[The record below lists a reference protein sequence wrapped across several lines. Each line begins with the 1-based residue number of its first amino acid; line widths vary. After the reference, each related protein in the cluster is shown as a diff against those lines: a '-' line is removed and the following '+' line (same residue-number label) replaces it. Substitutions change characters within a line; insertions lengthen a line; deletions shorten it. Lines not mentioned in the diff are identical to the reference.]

1 LPVLNGWLLAE
12 GVKQFAVA
20 GEKAGSVG
28 PYCSPFLAQAELHCE
43 PVQLQAKQEYIITDC
58 KSQWFISNYIIF
70 NSKQLEIK
78 YLQLLENTYL
88 T

>member
-1 LPVLNGWLLAE
+1 LPVLNGGLLAE

-28 PYCSPFLAQAELHCE
+28 PHCSPFLAQAELHRE
-43 PVQLQAKQEYIITDC
+43 PIQLQAEHEYIITDC

-70 NSKQLEIK
+70 NSKQLKIK
-78 YLQLLENTYL
+78 YLQLLETAYQ